1 MSKIEGLEIQ
11 IMGGL
16 GNQLHGFVAGM
27 VIANRLGL
35 KLIVNSERV
44 RFGSNL
50 SRRPEIRH
58 LLPDKLLDSVLF
70 EDGSLMKLKF
80 GYEKARRASRGMLPH
95 VKFFSEPDFFDSEMS
110 VTTQLAVLPET
121 TSSVGGPFIDYE
133 WADQASLLGFPTY
146 LSLKSPSEIY
156 ENVLSEVTNE
166 SVAIHIRL
174 GDYLS
179 LPEIFPI
186 PSEGYYLEALHSL
199 EVTKTCPVHVYTDSP
214 KKILARYSRLLAF
227 PNIQVIDVKSQLSSV
242 EAMTLMSKYNR
253 LVATNSTF
261 SSWAAWFSPD
271 KLVTTPTPHLN
282 ANWSDRLPA
291 QWQRLP
297 INL

>member
-1 MSKIEGLEIQ
+1 VSKIEGLEIQ

-27 VIANRLGL
+27 VIANRLEL

-50 SRRPEIRH
+50 SRRLEIHH
-58 LLPDKLLDSVLF
+58 LLTDKLLDSVLF

-95 VKFFSEPDFFDSEMS
+95 VNFFSEPDFLDSGVS
-110 VTTQLAVLPET
+110 VSTQLTVLPET
-121 TSSVGGPFIDYE
+121 TRSVGGPFIDYD

-146 LSLKSPSEIY
+146 ISLKSPSEIF
-156 ENVLSEVTNE
+156 ENASSNVTNE

-199 EVTKTCPVHVYTDSP
+199 EVTKTCPIHVYTDSP
-214 KKILARYSRLLAF
+214 KKILARYPRLFAF
-227 PNIQVIDVKSQLSSV
+227 PNIQVVDVKSQLSSV
-242 EAMTLMSKYNR
+242 EVMTLMSKYNR

-282 ANWSDRLPA
+282 SNWIDRMPA
-291 QWQRLP
+291 KWQRLP

>member
-1 MSKIEGLEIQ
+1 VSKIEGLEIQ

-35 KLIVNSERV
+35 ELIVNTERV

-50 SRRPEIRH
+50 RRRPEIH
-58 LLPDKLLDSVLF
+58 QLLPDKLKQSVSF
-70 EDGSLMKLKF
+70 EDGSLMKMKY
-80 GYEKARRASRGMLPH
+80 GYERARRVSKGVLPH
-95 VKFFSEPDFFDSEMS
+95 INFFSEPDYFDSGMS
-110 VTTQLAVLPET
+110 VTAQLDGLAET
-121 TSSVGGPFIDYE
+121 TSIVGGPFIDYE
-133 WADQASLLGFPTY
+133 WADQASLLGFPTS
-146 LSLKSPSEIY
+146 LSLPPPSEIF
-156 ENVLSEVTNE
+156 ENVSSEVTNE

-174 GDYLS
+174 GDYLK

-199 EVTKTCPVHVYTDSP
+199 EVTKTCPIHVYTDSP
-214 KKILARYSRLLAF
+214 KNLLNRYSRLFAF
-227 PNIQVIDVKSQLSSV
+227 PNIQVIDVKSQLRSV
-242 EAMTLMSKYNR
+242 EIMTLMSKYNR
-253 LVATNSTF
+253 LVASNSTF

-282 ANWSDRLPA
+282 ANWSDRMPV
-291 QWQRLP
+291 QWKRLP

>member
-1 MSKIEGLEIQ
+1 MPRKEGLEIQ

-27 VIANRLGL
+27 VIANKLGL
-35 KLIVNSERV
+35 ELVVNSERV

-50 SRRPEIRH
+50 SRRPEIHH
-58 LLPDKLLDSVLF
+58 LLPEKLLESLSF
-70 EDGSLMKLKF
+70 EDGSHMKVKF
-80 GYEKARRASRGMLPH
+80 AYEKARRASKGILPH
-95 VKFFSEPDFFDSEMS
+95 INFFSEPDFFDNGTS
-110 VTTQLAVLPET
+110 VTAQLTALPET
-121 TSSVGGPFIDYE
+121 TSSVAGPFIDYE
-133 WADQASLLGFPTY
+133 WADQALLLGFPTY
-146 LSLKSPSEIY
+146 LSLKSPSEIF
-156 ENVLSEVTNE
+156 EKISSEVTNE

-174 GDYLS
+174 GDYLN

-199 EVTKTCPVHVYTDSP
+199 EVTKTCPIHVYTDSP
-214 KKILARYSRLLAF
+214 KNLLNRYSRLFAF

-242 EAMTLMSKYNR
+242 EVMTLMSRYNR
-253 LVATNSTF
+253 LVASNSTF

-271 KLVTTPTPHLN
+271 KLVATPTPHLN
-282 ANWSDRLPA
+282 ANWSDRMPV
-291 QWQRLP
+291 QWKRLP

>member
-1 MSKIEGLEIQ
+1 VSKIEGLEIQ

-50 SRRPEIRH
+50 SRRPEIH
-58 LLPDKLLDSVLF
+58 QLLPDKLLDSVLF
-70 EDGSLMKLKF
+70 EDGSFMKLKF

-95 VKFFSEPDFFDSEMS
+95 VNFFSEPDFLDSGMS
-110 VTTQLAVLPET
+110 VSTQLTELPET
-121 TSSVGGPFIDYE
+121 TRSVGGPFIDYE
-133 WADQASLLGFPTY
+133 WADQASLLGFPTH
-146 LSLKSPSEIY
+146 LSLKSPSEIF
-156 ENVLSEVTNE
+156 ENVSSDVTNE

-199 EVTKTCPVHVYTDSP
+199 EATKTCPIHVYTDSP
-214 KKILARYSRLLAF
+214 KKILIRYPRLLAF
-227 PNIQVIDVKSQLSSV
+227 PNTQVIDVKSELSSV
-242 EAMTLMSKYNR
+242 EVMTLMSKYNR

-261 SSWAAWFSPD
+261 SSWAAWFSPY

-282 ANWSDRLPA
+282 SNWIDRMPA
-291 QWQRLP
+291 KWQRLP